1 MFEMVFSMIKQFIM
15 VAFAARIWF
24 VCLFGFLTLMIELGI
39 LELSE
44 YCFLYLIL
52 LECA

>member
-1 MFEMVFSMIKQFIM
+1 MFEMVFSMFEQVIM
-15 VAFAARIWF
+15 AVFVARMWF